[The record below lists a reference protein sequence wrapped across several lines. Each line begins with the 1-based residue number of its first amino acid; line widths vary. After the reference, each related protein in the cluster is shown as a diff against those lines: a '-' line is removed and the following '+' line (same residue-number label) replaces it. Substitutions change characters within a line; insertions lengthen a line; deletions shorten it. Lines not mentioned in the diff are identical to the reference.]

1 MDIFVIHSGG
11 DRNVVL
17 ERLRQL
23 KEKHKKLNALLL
35 ESGSNPQ
42 PAEDAPE
49 QEKGAEQVAPRHPLV
64 QKLTEKF
71 WWLEA
76 ERKIPRLFITLYT
89 VIFALLLL
97 SYFHG

>member
-11 DRNVVL
+11 DRDVVL

-42 PAEDAPE
+42 PAEDAPK
-49 QEKGAEQVAPRHPLV
+49 QEK
-64 QKLTEKF
+64 
-71 WWLEA
+71 
-76 ERKIPRLFITLYT
+76 
-89 VIFALLLL
+89 
-97 SYFHG
+97 